1 MPDAAN
7 STDTPADPSAANT
20 PPLSADLWREMV
32 QNVAVGIVLF
42 DRDLR
47 VHYANPA
54 ALEVLHPGA
63 TLPEQLTGN
72 HPDETARLTQMLKSV
87 WVSNEPVVI
96 PRMPCTTPGGKL
108 FLAQLTARAIPGASS
123 EGRCI
128 MALHEITEISNLEQ
142 RLAASERMA
151 AVGRLAAKVAH
162 ELNSPL
168 DGIMRYVA
176 LAQRR
181 LRENNYD
188 DLPRYLDDIGFGLKR
203 MAEIVRELLEF
214 GQNASAASPLSDLI
228 YITDQSVRTMQGLAD
243 RAGVEIL
250 VSHRHTLT
258 VRAGSNMYQVLCNII
273 KNAIDAMPQGGVL
286 TIINDREGEWAV
298 VRIQDTGRGIRPED
312 MPYIFEPFF
321 STKPLGQGTGLGL
334 AVCKEIMEK
343 MGGAIAVT
351 NRPAGGCE
359 FSLRLPG
366 TASKGAIAE
375 GR

>member
-1 MPDAAN
+1 MLDRPVNPDSPVDCRAPDL
-7 STDTPADPSAANT
+7 TADPGVDA
-20 PPLSADLWREMV
+20 WRDMV
-32 QNVAVGIVLF
+32 QHVAMGIVMF
-42 DRDLR
+42 DSNLR
-47 VHYANPA
+47 VQYANPA
-54 ALEVLHPGA
+54 AQEVLHPGE
-63 TLPEQLTGN
+63 TLPEQLAGN
-72 HPDETARLTQMLKSV
+72 HPDETARLTQLLKSAC
-87 WVSNEPVVI
+87 SSGETVVV
-96 PRMPCTTPGGKL
+96 PRMPCTTPAGKL
-108 FLAQLTARAIPGASS
+108 LLAQLTVRAVPGDSAN
-123 EGRCI
+123 GRCVL
-128 MALHEITEISNLEQ
+128 ALHEITEISNLEQ

-162 ELNSPL
+162 ELNNPL

-181 LRENNYD
+181 LRDNAYD
-188 DLPRYLDDIGFGLKR
+188 VLPRYMEDIQFGLKR

-243 RAGVEIL
+243 RVGVEIL
-250 VSHRHTLT
+250 VSHRHTLA

-298 VRIQDTGRGIRPED
+298 VRIQDTGRGIRAED

-343 MGGAIAVT
+343 MGGSITAT
-351 NRPAGGCE
+351 NRPSGGCE

-366 TASKGAIAE
+366 LAAKKSQP
-375 GR
+375 